1 MIRVLVVEDD
11 VHMRRV
17 LTTVL
22 ENEGFEVLAAADGL
36 EGIAAVETHDP
47 ACILTDSMMPRMG
60 GLDMLAEL
68 KARGLSR
75 PTIIVSAIHELPPPQ
90 QLKDL
95 AVSTVVSK
103 PFAFDQLIETVV
115 KLVGR

>member
-11 VHMRRV
+11 AHTRRV
-17 LTTVL
+17 LTTLL
-22 ENEGFEVLAAADGL
+22 ESEGFEVVAAADGL
-36 EGIAAVETHDP
+36 EGIAAVEAHDP

-68 KARGLSR
+68 KVRGLSR

-90 QLKDL
+90 QLKEL

-103 PFAFDQLIETVV
+103 PFAFEQLVKTVV
-115 KLVGR
+115 ELVGR